1 MKGTLSFLKLCLCYW
16 HFSRLICDL
25 NVLVLGAVLSRS
37 VMSNSL
43 RPYGRQPTRLLCPWN
58 SPGKNTGMGCHA
70 LLQGIFPTQGLNLC
84 LSCLLFWQE
93 GSLPG
98 KALCAWG
105 VINCVCFFKW
115 DSSRLLCYRLYLF
128 CSPPH
133 TPGGWTSPLIF
144 MPWLLLWQVS
154 LVIFYYFKMF
164 KVKLESS
171 DGYI

>member
-144 MPWLLLWQVS
+144 MPWLLLWQV
-154 LVIFYYFKMF
+154 ITCYF
-164 KVKLESS
+164 LLL
-171 DGYI
+171 